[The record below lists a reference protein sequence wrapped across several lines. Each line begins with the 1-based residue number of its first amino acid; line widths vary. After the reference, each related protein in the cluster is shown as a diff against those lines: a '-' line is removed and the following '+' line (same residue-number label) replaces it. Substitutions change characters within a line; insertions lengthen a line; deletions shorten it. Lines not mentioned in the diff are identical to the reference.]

1 MSRWLQRR
9 ICAKSL
15 RSWGCVGGT
24 TEAEVSSKAQ
34 PTNNY
39 QKFLEEDCFAIARND
54 SSDQAFCTNSS

>member
-15 RSWGCVGGT
+15 RSCLCEGGT
-24 TEAEVSSKAQ
+24 TEAEVASKAKQ
-34 PTNNY
+34 THNY